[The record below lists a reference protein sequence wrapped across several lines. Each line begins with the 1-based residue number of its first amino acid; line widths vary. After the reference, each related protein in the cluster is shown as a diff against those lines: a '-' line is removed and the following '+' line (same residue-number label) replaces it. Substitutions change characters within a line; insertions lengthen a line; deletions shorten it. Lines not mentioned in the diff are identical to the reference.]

1 MKKPGIAVEI
11 PGFGRLELRVLISD
25 YTGTLACGG
34 RLVPGV
40 AERLRRLD
48 ELLEL
53 HVLTS
58 DTFGTARGELA
69 GLPVRVVV
77 LESRE
82 DHSVQKA
89 RFLGEHFPA
98 RHVVALGNGR
108 NDRVLLQAVREAGG
122 LAIAVD
128 AGEGCAFETLRQAH
142 LLIRGPAEALDLL
155 CDVRRLKAT
164 LRS

>member
-1 MKKPGIAVEI
+1 MKPGITVDI
-11 PGFGRLELRVLISD
+11 PGFGRLELRALVSD

-34 RLVPGV
+34 TLAEGV

-48 ELLEL
+48 ELLDL

-58 DTFGTARGELA
+58 DTFGTARRQLA

-77 LESRE
+77 LEGERH
-82 DHSVQKA
+82 DVQKA
-89 RFLGEHFPA
+89 GYVRDHFVPQQVA
-98 RHVVALGNGR
+98 ALGNGN
-108 NDRVLLQAVREAGG
+108 NDRMLLQAVKEGGG

-128 AGEGCAFETLRQAH
+128 AGEGCSMETLRQAH

-155 CDVRRLKAT
+155 LDTRRLKAS
-164 LRS
+164 LRF